1 MILANRLLQNKAKLG
16 LINVFHPCWN
26 SKYRHTLFR
35 PHSRRSHG
43 GIPDGWSHESKTFII
58 RPSFLRSPRMSWQ
71 GTSRCTVSEG
81 PTNAKLIYGSKCLH
95 LFSWR
100 RRRRL
105 QPLFRMCGVS
115 RWWLTLVSP
124 STSAQPCTNLHTC
137 LHDACICV
145 KPYICLLLLIPSSGN
160 VITPLASQTP
170 PESKCV
176 FCAYMYLWIWRGEGN
191 NISPLGGEE
200 MCGFSVCSRVHS
212 DFTHTWATISVL
224 LTQTQAVDTPIMHS
238 ALPAGNVAAL
248 ILEFCSLFIY
258 YFFSQMKY

>member
-1 MILANRLLQNKAKLG
+1 MYSTPAETVNIGIHYLGHSLAGHMVEYLMVDHMRAKHLSS
-16 LINVFHPCWN
+16 VH
-26 SKYRHTLFR
+26 
-35 PHSRRSHG
+35 
-43 GIPDGWSHESKTFII
+43 
-58 RPSFLRSPRMSWQ
+58 PSFALPVRVDKAHPDAPLARARQTLNSFTAPN
-71 GTSRCTVSEG
+71 VS
-81 PTNAKLIYGSKCLH
+81 IYFHDDAAAASNLCFACVVSAGDD
-95 LFSWR
+95 WR
-100 RRRRL
+100 WFL
-105 QPLFRMCGVS
+105 
-115 RWWLTLVSP
+115 P

-176 FCAYMYLWIWRGEGN
+176 FCAYMYLWIWRGERN

>member
-1 MILANRLLQNKAKLG
+1 M
-16 LINVFHPCWN
+16 NVFNPCWS

-35 PHSRRSHG
+35 PLSRRSHG

-58 RPSFLRSPRMSWQ
+58 RPSFLRYPCMSWQ

-115 RWWLTLVSP
+115 MWWLTLVSP
-124 STSAQPCTNLHTC
+124 QHLRNGRAKTSTPAC

-145 KPYICLLLLIPSSGN
+145 KPYICLLLLIPSRAD

-176 FCAYMYLWIWRGEGN
+176 FCAYMYLWIWRGERN

-212 DFTHTWATISVL
+212 DSTHAWATISVL
-224 LTQTQAVDTPIMHS
+224 LTQTRAVDTPIMHS
-238 ALPAGNVAAL
+238 AVSAGNVAAL
-248 ILEFCSLFIY
+248 ILESRSLFIY